1 MMLNLYA
8 CMIGRIP
15 VCLVGSTGIGKTSMA
30 KAFSYL
36 VNENP
41 HIFYSFNME
50 TQIDDLYGTYS
61 FSHGLPIIIKGPLTQ
76 AIENGNIFI
85 ADELN
90 LAEKSILESIAIVLE
105 SSTEGTKVLIPGIG
119 ETINYN
125 KNFFFIACQND
136 L

>member
-1 MMLNLYA
+1 MQMMLNLYA

-61 FSHGLPIIIKGPLTQ
+61 FSHGLPIIIKDLLLKQ
-76 AIENGNIFI
+76 LKMEIFLLQI
-85 ADELN
+85 N
-90 LAEKSILESIAIVLE
+90 SI
-105 SSTEGTKVLIPGIG
+105 
-119 ETINYN
+119 
-125 KNFFFIACQND
+125 
-136 L
+136 